1 MSEAKKSVFISY
13 AHKDGL
19 DFTRRLSYA
28 LSMYMDVFWDRRLT
42 ATGYPKELEAQIE
55 NRDYLLLVMTPFS
68 IASEWCRRELQH
80 AEKHGK
86 GIVLARI
93 FNGDGTADPQWISK
107 YTFGDFTEDFDAGF
121 RRVTTMMLGQPLSS
135 WEYLAEGDD
144 RVVIESLQNGILPG
158 AISKNIAEWLIV
170 EKLWAY
176 ADTIAENFEREKK
189 AKGNHVPIRRGQ
201 PRTARGV
208 LISLGEVQ
216 KRFNE
221 LRYRKHVEVISAMTL
236 TAANAME
243 HLSQIPD
250 DDNKS
255 AGNAAFNLFTQ
266 VRGNMVNQ
274 SAKVLDAELARY
286 GYDYL
291 EFDLAEKLR
300 ELINMYARRSR
311 YLY

>member
-1 MSEAKKSVFISY
+1 MTDRKSVFISY

-19 DFTRRLSYA
+19 DFTRRLSYS
-28 LSMYMDVFWDRRLT
+28 LSMYMDVFWDRRLP
-42 ATGYPKELEAQIE
+42 AANYPRELEAQIE
-55 NRDYLLLVMTPFS
+55 GRDYLLLVMTPFS
-68 IASEWCRRELQH
+68 IVSEWCQRELQH
-80 AEKHGK
+80 AESHGK

-93 FNGDGTADPQWISK
+93 FNGDGTTHPQWISK

-121 RRVTTMMLGQPLSS
+121 RRVSTMMLGQPLSS
-135 WEYLAEGDD
+135 WEYLAESDD
-144 RVVIESLQNGILPG
+144 QIVIQSLRHGILPS
-158 AISKNIAEWLIV
+158 AISKHIAEWLIV
-170 EKLWAY
+170 EKLWGY
-176 ADTIAENFEREKK
+176 VETIADDFERAKE
-189 AKGNHVPIRRGQ
+189 AKGAHVRIRRGQ

-216 KRFNE
+216 KRFQE
-221 LRYRKHVEVISAMTL
+221 LGYRNHVEVIGAMSF

-243 HLSQIPD
+243 HLSQTPD
-250 DDNKS
+250 DDNKE
-255 AGNAAFNLFTQ
+255 AGNTAFNLFTQ

-274 SAKVLDAELARY
+274 SAKVLDADLARY
-286 GYDYL
+286 GHEYL